1 MEVYNN
7 YNFKHIGVKS
17 YLSETVKSYLTFTID
32 LMEENIT
39 DYKTMKNAFERD
51 IIIGTAK
58 FKESIMGIE
67 EDTPLS
73 LDEILKTAC
82 PEEKEFQLIK
92 EGSRKRYLT
101 RYKKK

>member
-1 MEVYNN
+1 
-7 YNFKHIGVKS
+7 
-17 YLSETVKSYLTFTID
+17 
-32 LMEENIT
+32 
-39 DYKTMKNAFERD
+39 
-51 IIIGTAK
+51 
-58 FKESIMGIE
+58 MGIE

-101 RYKKK
+101 RYKKKYIELSRKKGYPYNQIGKNINISAAAARKIFTKTQ